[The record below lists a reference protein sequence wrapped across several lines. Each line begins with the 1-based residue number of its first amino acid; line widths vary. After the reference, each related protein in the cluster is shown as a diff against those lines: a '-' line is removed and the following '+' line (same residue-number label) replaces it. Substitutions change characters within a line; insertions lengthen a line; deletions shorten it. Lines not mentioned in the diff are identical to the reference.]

1 MGCAQSSPVD
11 NVTQSANNV
20 AREPSRRLPTQPI
33 ADDTIVR
40 IQDVKSRPELNGR
53 LAIVCGYRVESGR
66 LLVRISAQPPE
77 LAFKAQNLAVHTGE
91 LPAGTRVRLDGLNTA
106 AGRKYN
112 GATGI
117 VLKYDETSSRN
128 TVRLLSGQELAVK
141 TANIVMLG
149 PLELTPTG
157 GNSGTNNADSALGDV
172 FNTAGQSNSNTSSQ
186 APAAKPGMSRHKS
199 AASGLALDEL
209 SKIEAELAQLQQRAE
224 VVEAE
229 LSAPTLAI
237 GARSRLAVLHGEAR
251 KLLEQRVDA
260 VLTGALA
267 SGQDQAKALK
277 RRLVVGSNAL
287 IDRLEALNSKLA
299 SLEPEL
305 CVVDA
310 PGTPRGNE
318 PRPLAAAEPLVVE
331 GIPLGVPLEDVDGI
345 TIKEIAIVMQREL
358 GLAGGVPLI
367 QIIDSACEQLGVQ
380 TEGKA
385 LLARARLAYV
395 VLYPHYHEPES
406 AVLAES
412 AVSVSSIYVS

>member
-1 MGCAQSSPVD
+1 MGCAQSAAVPLPD
-11 NVTQSANNV
+11 AGLSA
-20 AREPSRRLPTQPI
+20 ARQEQRSDEPSQRLPTQPI

-40 IQDVKSRPELNGR
+40 IKDVTSRPELNGR
-53 LAIVCGYRVESGR
+53 LAVVCGYRVESGR
-66 LLVRISAQPPE
+66 LLVRIGAQPPE
-77 LAFKAQNLAVHTGE
+77 LALQARNLAVHADG
-91 LPAGTRVRLDGLNTA
+91 LPAGTRVRLNGLNTA

-157 GNSGTNNADSALGDV
+157 GSSGTNNANSALGDA
-172 FNTAGQSNSNTSSQ
+172 FRTAGQSNSNTSSQ
-186 APAAKPGMSRHKS
+186 APAAKPGMPRRKS

-209 SKIEAELAQLQQRAE
+209 SKMEAELAQLQQRAG
-224 VVEAE
+224 VLEAE
-229 LSAPTLAI
+229 LSAPTLAV
-237 GARSRLAVLHGEAR
+237 GVRSRLAVLHGEAR
-251 KLLEQRVDA
+251 RLLEQRVDT
-260 VLTGALA
+260 VLTGALV

-310 PGTPRGNE
+310 PGTPRGDE

-331 GIPLGVPLEDVDGI
+331 GIPLGVPLDVDGVDGI
-345 TIKEIAIVMQREL
+345 TIKEIASVMQREL
-358 GLAGGVPLI
+358 GVAGGLPLF

-380 TEGKA
+380 TEGKT
-385 LLARARLAYV
+385 LLAKAHSAYAA
-395 VLYPHYHEPES
+395 LYGE
-406 AVLAES
+406 
-412 AVSVSSIYVS
+412 SVSMDMLHV

>member
-1 MGCAQSSPVD
+1 M
-11 NVTQSANNV
+11 
-20 AREPSRRLPTQPI
+20 
-33 ADDTIVR
+33 
-40 IQDVKSRPELNGR
+40 
-53 LAIVCGYRVESGR
+53 
-66 LLVRISAQPPE
+66 
-77 LAFKAQNLAVHTGE
+77 
-91 LPAGTRVRLDGLNTA
+91 
-106 AGRKYN
+106 
-112 GATGI
+112 
-117 VLKYDETSSRN
+117 
-128 TVRLLSGQELAVK
+128 
-141 TANIVMLG
+141 
-149 PLELTPTG
+149 TPTG

-237 GARSRLAVLHGEAR
+237 GARSRLAVLMARPQAARAARRCRAHGR
-251 KLLEQRVDA
+251 
-260 VLTGALA
+260 
-267 SGQDQAKALK
+267 SGQ
-277 RRLVVGSNAL
+277 RSGSGQGV
-287 IDRLEALNSKLA
+287 EATSCRGQQRAYRSARGAQLKLA

-310 PGTPRGNE
+310 PGTPRGTSHG
-318 PRPLAAAEPLVVE
+318 LAAAEPHEVE

-345 TIKEIAIVMQREL
+345 TNKEIAIVLQREL

-406 AVLAES
+406 AVRRKCCIGEQHLCELMNS
-412 AVSVSSIYVS
+412 AQCGRVVA